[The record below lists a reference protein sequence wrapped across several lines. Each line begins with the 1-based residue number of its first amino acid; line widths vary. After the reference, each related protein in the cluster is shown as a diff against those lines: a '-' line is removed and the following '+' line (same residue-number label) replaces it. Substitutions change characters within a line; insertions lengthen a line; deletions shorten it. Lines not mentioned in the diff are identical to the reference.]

1 MKRKTDTLKKLLIFN
16 VLFLLLSIVITI
28 NLLETGGRAAPAQAA
43 PAVTQSAS

>member
-28 NLLETGGRAAPAQAA
+28 NLLETGGRAAAQTT